1 MNEPIFT
8 QFSYPSAN
16 GRDNIAAYLWAPEA
30 PRAIVQLS
38 HGMQEYIQRYAP
50 FIRFLCARGYAVGGN
65 DHLGHGNTAAT
76 ADDLGFTGEGGGADA
91 MVNDLHTMTAELRE
105 RLPGLPVILVGHSMG
120 SFVARCAA
128 AAYSADYD
136 AAIFIGTAGTDLPTA
151 AGKLLARWRMFRRGE
166 RHRSQLLAKVM
177 FSGYNRRYEEP
188 TTPKS
193 WISRDTAVVEA
204 YMQDKFCNFAF
215 TARGFYDLFTLLE
228 RVSAKDWAEQIPD
241 GLPVLLTSGEM
252 DPVGGFGRGV
262 KQVYDRLSAAG
273 VRDLTLKL
281 YPDARHE
288 ILNEINRDVV
298 YADILAW
305 LDARFG
311 EETDNA

>member
-1 MNEPIFT
+1 
-8 QFSYPSAN
+8 
-16 GRDNIAAYLWAPEA
+16 
-30 PRAIVQLS
+30 
-38 HGMQEYIQRYAP
+38 
-50 FIRFLCARGYAVGGN
+50 
-65 DHLGHGNTAAT
+65 
-76 ADDLGFTGEGGGADA
+76 
-91 MVNDLHTMTAELRE
+91 
-105 RLPGLPVILVGHSMG
+105 
-120 SFVARCAA
+120 
-128 AAYSADYD
+128 
-136 AAIFIGTAGTDLPTA
+136 
-151 AGKLLARWRMFRRGE
+151 
-166 RHRSQLLAKVM
+166 
-177 FSGYNRRYEEP
+177 
-188 TTPKS
+188 
-193 WISRDTAVVEA
+193 
-204 YMQDKFCNFAF
+204 MQDKFCNFAF